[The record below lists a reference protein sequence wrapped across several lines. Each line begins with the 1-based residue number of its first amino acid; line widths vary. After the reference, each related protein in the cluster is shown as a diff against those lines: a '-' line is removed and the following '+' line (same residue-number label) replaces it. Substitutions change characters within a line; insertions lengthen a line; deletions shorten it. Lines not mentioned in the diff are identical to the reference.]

1 MGAKTSARSTIPSS
15 IGIGWCHVIF
25 MPSRISV
32 RAVTSG
38 NSLMRFSSSK
48 STSYHGRGT
57 SAMTL
62 RPHAVHT
69 YHEDEEEPTLSLG
82 RPLVLAAPWI
92 LVAVAAYFSIH
103 DCAVARGGRS
113 HHGHHV
119 SRESEAAAARE
130 VRDALRREFLLRRH
144 RHPAQSATR
153 PAAGTH
159 RGGCK
164 HGARP
169 RRE

>member
-15 IGIGWCHVIF
+15 IAIGWCHVIF

-48 STSYHGRGT
+48 NTSYHGRGT

-62 RPHAVHT
+62 PPHAVHT
-69 YHEDEEEPTLSLG
+69 YHEDEEEPTLSL
-82 RPLVLAAPWI
+82 RRALVLAAPFI

-103 DCAVARGGRS
+103 DCAVGGAMGPVSGLSVPRLRVAGLRPHRGRWPPA
-113 HHGHHV
+113 HGM
-119 SRESEAAAARE
+119 SR
-130 VRDALRREFLLRRH
+130 LRR
-144 RHPAQSATR
+144 
-153 PAAGTH
+153 
-159 RGGCK
+159 
-164 HGARP
+164 
-169 RRE
+169 

>member
-1 MGAKTSARSTIPSS
+1 
-15 IGIGWCHVIF
+15 

-38 NSLMRFSSSK
+38 NSLMRFYSSK

-69 YHEDEEEPTLSLG
+69 YHGDEEEPTLSL
-82 RPLVLAAPWI
+82 RRALVLAAPWI

-103 DCAVARGGRS
+103 DCAVGGAMGGRYRDCRCRGLEWPGVGRNAAPGPPG
-113 HHGHHV
+113 HG
-119 SRESEAAAARE
+119 
-130 VRDALRREFLLRRH
+130 LLRLV
-144 RHPAQSATR
+144 A
-153 PAAGTH
+153 
-159 RGGCK
+159 
-164 HGARP
+164 
-169 RRE
+169 

>member
-1 MGAKTSARSTIPSS
+1 
-15 IGIGWCHVIF
+15 

-38 NSLMRFSSSK
+38 NSLMRFYSSK

-69 YHEDEEEPTLSLG
+69 YHGDEEEPTLSL
-82 RPLVLAAPWI
+82 RRALVLAAPWI

-103 DCAVARGGRS
+103 DCAVGGAMGGRRS
-113 HHGHHV
+113 EERRVGKEGR
-119 SRESEAAAARE
+119 SRWSPY
-130 VRDALRREFLLRRH
+130 H
-144 RHPAQSATR
+144 
-153 PAAGTH
+153 
-159 RGGCK
+159 
-164 HGARP
+164 
-169 RRE
+169 

>member
-48 STSYHGRGT
+48 NTSYHGRGT

-69 YHEDEEEPTLSLG
+69 YHEDEEEPTLSL
-82 RPLVLAAPWI
+82 RRALVLAAP
-92 LVAVAAYFSIH
+92 
-103 DCAVARGGRS
+103 
-113 HHGHHV
+113 
-119 SRESEAAAARE
+119 
-130 VRDALRREFLLRRH
+130 
-144 RHPAQSATR
+144 Q
-153 PAAGTH
+153 
-159 RGGCK
+159 
-164 HGARP
+164 
-169 RRE
+169 